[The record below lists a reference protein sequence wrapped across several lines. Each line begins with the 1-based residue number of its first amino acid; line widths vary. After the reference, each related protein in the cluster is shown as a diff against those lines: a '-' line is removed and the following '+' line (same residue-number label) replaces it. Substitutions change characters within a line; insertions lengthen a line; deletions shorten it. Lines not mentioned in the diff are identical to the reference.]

1 MPNKALRTLLLATT
15 LISAPVF
22 AQTPPAEEPTL
33 KDKFDRT
40 VLEAVGSPMANVD
53 LDMKRV
59 LDTLA
64 TLKPRPIIGAIT
76 AKEART
82 QPTIADAAAL
92 VMKEEGKG
100 TQPSDVTAQD
110 TTYKGANGDVP
121 VRIYKPAN
129 ASSNAPVVLYFHGGG
144 FVIADLDTYDASPR
158 AIAQQSGAIVVSA
171 HYSQAPEY
179 PFPAA
184 HEDAVAAYKWVL
196 DNAGSW
202 GGDASKV
209 AVMGESAGGNL
220 AINVAIA
227 ARDQNLQAAVHQVL
241 IYPLAGSNMQT
252 ASYEENDSSVPL
264 NRPMMQWFVGQT
276 FANEAAVQ
284 DKRIDLVGKADLKNL
299 PPATVITAEID
310 PLNTEGQ
317 ELAKKLKEAGVKVD
331 ARDYAGVT
339 HEFFG
344 LGNVVA
350 DAKDAQARVAANL
363 KDAFGAS
370 EGRASTPS
378 AQ

>member
-1 MPNKALRTLLLATT
+1 MPKTILRTLLLATT
-15 LISAPVF
+15 LMSAPVL
-22 AQTPPAEEPTL
+22 AQTQGAEEPTL

-40 VLEAVGSPMANVD
+40 VLEAVGSPMANID

-59 LDTLA
+59 LEAHAAL
-64 TLKPRPIIGAIT
+64 RPQPIVGAMT
-76 AKEART
+76 AKEARA
-82 QPTIADAAAL
+82 QPTLAEAAAQL
-92 VMKEEGKG
+92 MKEDGKG
-100 TQPSDVTAQD
+100 TQPSDVTAED
-110 TTYKGANGDVP
+110 VTYKGANGDIP
-121 VRIYKPAN
+121 ARIYKPAN

-171 HYSQAPEY
+171 HYSQAPEH

-184 HEDAVAAYKWVL
+184 HEDAIAAYKWVL
-196 DNAGSW
+196 ENAESW

-227 ARDQNLQAAVHQVL
+227 ARDQNLQAPVHQVL
-241 IYPLAGSNMQT
+241 IYPLAG
-252 ASYEENDSSVPL
+252 ASMDTESYRNNDSSVPL
-264 NRPMMQWFVGQT
+264 NRPMMQWFMTQALPTGT
-276 FANEAAVQ
+276 SEDA
-284 DKRIDLVGKADLKNL
+284 RIDLVGKADLANL
-299 PPATVITAEID
+299 PSATIITAEID

-317 ELAKKLKEAGVKVD
+317 ELARKLQAAGVQVD

-344 LGNVVA
+344 LGSLVA
-350 DAKDAQARVAANL
+350 DARDAQARVAANL
-363 KDAFGAS
+363 TEVFAAN
-370 EGRASTPS
+370 EGRASTPA